1 MKKDVIKAVAGQIIN
16 MIDNDVLCENGI
28 EPFELWCADGEVFDD
43 GANDDKFIEE
53 CMVLVRKVA
62 PIVDNL
68 TYNYINVENQ

>member
-28 EPFELWCADGEVFDD
+28 EPFELWSDEGEVFDD
-43 GANDDKFIEE
+43 GANSEEFISE
-53 CMVLVRKVA
+53 CMELVRKVA